1 MLFYTQAASLSD
13 WNSLKIFVSHHFPH
27 RSFPYIHQDCNSLPV
42 YRPDDQL
49 PKVDAII
56 VTPIWDYQ
64 NIEKIY
70 LNMIFLAEKFNE
82 FFRLIERNLKKNR
95 KIIKLD
101 IY

>member
-1 MLFYTQAASLSD
+1 MKIAVPSLEKPHTLLNLTSY
-13 WNSLKIFVSHHFPH
+13 SSHL
-27 RSFPYIHQDCNSLPV
+27 I
-42 YRPDDQL
+42 
-49 PKVDAII
+49 K
-56 VTPIWDYQ
+56 WDYQ